1 MALKR
6 SFNDDEKVGMSQPEI
21 EIGEKYLR
29 ANKTAGAI
37 GQTESLKLYEMY
49 MVGCS
54 FHEIHQ
60 QFPNYELGQIILTAA
75 LQKWGADRDKM
86 QSSLRDRVRAK
97 VIKSVIEQTDF
108 LTSMLSVASAEHVSD
123 MRKYIMDPDN
133 NLPPSLRIKSIKD
146 YKEVADT
153 LAKIVQ
159 GATPGAK
166 DNKHSPMF
174 DALAPQLL
182 EGDKKPNHK
191 HNPQDDE
198 DELDL
203 DQILADTPAG
213 KPVAGE

>member
-6 SFNDDEKVGMSQPEI
+6 SFNDDEKIGMSQQEI

-29 ANKTAGAI
+29 ANKTAGAVT
-37 GQTESLKLYEMY
+37 QTESLKLFEMY
-49 MVGCS
+49 MVGCA

-60 QFPNYELGQIILTAA
+60 QFPNYDLGQIILTAA
-75 LQKWGADRDKM
+75 LQKWGADRERM

-108 LTSMLSVASAEHVSD
+108 LTAMLSVASAEHISQ
-123 MRKYIMDPDN
+123 MRQYIVDPDK

-146 YKEVADT
+146 YKEVTDT

-159 GATPGAK
+159 GATPGAR
-166 DNKHSPMF
+166 DNKQSAMF
-174 DALAPQLL
+174 DALTPSQAI
-182 EGDKKPNHK
+182 ENEKKPK
-191 HNPQDDE
+191 TTEE

-203 DQILADTPAG
+203 DDILASTPPG
-213 KPVAGE
+213 KAVSGE

>member
-6 SFNDDEKVGMSQPEI
+6 SFNDDEKVGMSQQEI

-37 GQTESLKLYEMY
+37 SQAESLKLYEMY

-54 FHEIHQ
+54 FNEIYQ

-75 LQKWGADRDKM
+75 LQKWGGDRDKM

-159 GATPGAK
+159 GATPNAK

-174 DALAPQLL
+174 DALAPQIT
-182 EGDKKPNHK
+182 EGDKIKHK
-191 HNPQDDE
+191 HNPADDE
-198 DELDL
+198 DDIDL
-203 DQILADTPAG
+203 DKILADTPAG
-213 KPVAGE
+213 RPVTGE